1 MRPLTALPVGP
12 VADRRTAPSAR
23 LNHRGATITAL
34 VVEDSPVE
42 AMRLHQLLSRAPG
55 LSVRVAMAGS
65 ATQALRRLEE
75 TPVDVILASIDLA
88 GQDAG
93 LVHRLALAAPARPIV
108 VLCSARTE
116 ELALEALRQG
126 AQDYVVRTQA
136 TADGLVRTIRCAM
149 ERHGQVAALRS
160 QSLTDELTGL
170 LNRRGFQ
177 TLAGTQVRLGNRT
190 GSRFLLLFADLDG
203 LKGINDSLGH
213 HMGDQALRA
222 AAAVFQATFRQ
233 SDVLARLG
241 GDEFAVLA
249 LDQAGD
255 GGRAVL
261 SRLDANLERAN
272 ATLAG
277 RVRLGLS
284 LGGVSFTADPE
295 PDLSELLASADR
307 AMYDAKL
314 AGRPRPD

>member
-1 MRPLTALPVGP
+1 MTPLTALPVGRDTDP
-12 VADRRTAPSAR
+12 RTAPSAKPC
-23 LNHRGATITAL
+23 HRGATITAL

-55 LSVRVAMAGS
+55 FSVRVAVAGS

-75 TPVDVILASIDLA
+75 TPVDVILASIDLPA
-88 GQDAG
+88 KDAD
-93 LVHRLALAAPARPIV
+93 LVHRLALAAPDRPIV

-126 AQDYVVRTQA
+126 AQDYVVRSLA
-136 TADGLVRTIRCAM
+136 TADGLARTIRCAM
-149 ERHGQVAALRS
+149 ERHGQMTALRS

-177 TLAGTQVRLGNRT
+177 ALAGTQVRLGNRT

-203 LKGINDSLGH
+203 LKRINDSLGH

-222 AAAVFQATFRQ
+222 TAAVFRATFRQ

-261 SRLDANLERAN
+261 SRLDGNLERAN

-277 RVRLGLS
+277 RLRLGLS

-307 AMYDAKL
+307 AMYNAKL
-314 AGRPRPD
+314 AGRPPD